1 MLKAISSDA
10 VVMSMLQLLIKRN
23 PIPRPLTEHLMMR
36 KKTHSNARVQ
46 LLVVKPVNSM
56 PLLEQ

>member
-1 MLKAISSDA
+1 
-10 VVMSMLQLLIKRN
+10 MSMLPPLIERN

-36 KKTHSNARVQ
+36 KKPHSNARVQ

>member
-1 MLKAISSDA
+1 
-10 VVMSMLQLLIKRN
+10 MSMLPPLIERN

-36 KKTHSNARVQ
+36 KKPHSNAKVQ
-46 LLVVKPVNSM
+46 LQVVKPVNSM